1 MPVTYGFF
9 NSVEGDRRYDAD
21 QMSNYFKGLISNG
34 VYEGVGSALQVLAG
48 TGMSVNVQTGRAII
62 DCKWINLDAV
72 ETLEITAAS
81 PILPRWTAIV
91 VRLDIPNRLME
102 LDTVDG
108 TAAADPEQ
116 PDITNTDTVKEL
128 CLAMVY
134 VPAGSTS
141 ISQVNITDM
150 RGSEYCLW
158 VTGLI
163 DQLDTSTLWL
173 QWETGFNEWFDALT
187 GRLNVNTYIQAYKKT
202 VTLDGTVTSAVLDM
216 TGYTYD
222 AADIIDVY
230 INGLYATEG
239 TDYSISVS
247 GSTATVTG
255 LPAVSGTVV
264 NLKAVKSKIGF
275 TILAVNGS
283 EALGTDNDEAI
294 LTS

>member
-1 MPVTYGFF
+1 MVTYGFF
-9 NSVEGDRRYDAD
+9 NSVDGDRKYSAD
-21 QMSNYFKGLISNG
+21 QMSNYFKGLISDG
-34 VYEGVGSALQVLAG
+34 VYEGLGSALVVTAG
-48 TGMSVNVQTGRAII
+48 DGMTVNVGTGRAII
-62 DCKWINLDAV
+62 DCKWINLDGVESLPISPASPTQARYTAV
-72 ETLEITAAS
+72 VIRLDRENRQMVLTTVDGEPAAS
-81 PILPRWTAIV
+81 PV
-91 VRLDIPNRLME
+91 M
-102 LDTVDG
+102 
-108 TAAADPEQ
+108 PEIG
-116 PDITNTDTVKEL
+116 DDEL

-134 VPAGSTS
+134 VTANAVS

-150 RGSEYCLW
+150 RGSQHCLW